1 MVDAHGSAAQR
12 IDVLEKRLASLH
24 DLGVDT
30 VGLRSQLAF
39 ARTHLAEGRVDEVLS
54 MCDDIEITARR
65 LAEGSGGQQRVRTGR
80 FTRDQ
85 LAEAIKD
92 ILGGGL
98 FGKLMAEHR
107 GGPDLRLETRL
118 RDMDD
123 HIRLQMASEAD
134 ALRAEQQVLREEIE
148 QMRRMI
154 GSAPATLNAPVASVN
169 SPNDEATVVAAA
181 TSSENPNN
189 EPVWASRL
197 HRILVKAIRR
207 ADAQATQIAAIVQQF
222 AAHLGSSSGSVMPA
236 VDALRSGMSEDLK
249 QLVERMP
256 NPNVVDHEPS
266 WVSPLVQSLQAVA
279 DRLQVQPSRYNDAT
293 ARTASASRADADAHD
308 HQPTDV
314 IHVHA
319 SSAAVEPS
327 GTHLAVLPSIN
338 NEPENN
344 TPVLN
349 NISAS
354 TSDWTMPLITSLQAI
369 VERLQSPAVPV
380 PVADEPAWT
389 GPLVASLQ
397 AVAERVQTPTTVG
410 EVATNEPAWVAALIG
425 NLQAMAE
432 RLPASLP
439 DQLVQPT
446 DLATALGAVVE
457 RGLEGL
463 GELIR
468 QGQQSNSQSI
478 RPADDTSPA
487 LSPISI
493 PKQED
498 GTTRVFG
505 QSSTRTNKVSIPIT
519 PALSDS
525 IRSLVLHEIEA
536 RLGQTSM
543 VAAKDLK
550 PEQVRAMV
558 EAEFDRRAGG
568 AIERN
573 DINDLQANFIRLLP
587 NLLEDESVRQQ
598 LFAVLALEAISK
610 PGALAE
616 LTGLRSFL
624 KRELNQA
631 ATEIA
636 DRLQTA

>member
-1 MVDAHGSAAQR
+1 M
-12 IDVLEKRLASLH
+12 
-24 DLGVDT
+24 
-30 VGLRSQLAF
+30 
-39 ARTHLAEGRVDEVLS
+39 
-54 MCDDIEITARR
+54 
-65 LAEGSGGQQRVRTGR
+65 
-80 FTRDQ
+80 
-85 LAEAIKD
+85 
-92 ILGGGL
+92 
-98 FGKLMAEHR
+98 
-107 GGPDLRLETRL
+107 
-118 RDMDD
+118 
-123 HIRLQMASEAD
+123 
-134 ALRAEQQVLREEIE
+134 
-148 QMRRMI
+148 
-154 GSAPATLNAPVASVN
+154 
-169 SPNDEATVVAAA
+169 
-181 TSSENPNN
+181 
-189 EPVWASRL
+189 
-197 HRILVKAIRR
+197 
-207 ADAQATQIAAIVQQF
+207 
-222 AAHLGSSSGSVMPA
+222 
-236 VDALRSGMSEDLK
+236 
-249 QLVERMP
+249 
-256 NPNVVDHEPS
+256 
-266 WVSPLVQSLQAVA
+266 A
-279 DRLQVQPSRYNDAT
+279 DRLQVPPSRYNDAT
-293 ARTASASRADADAHD
+293 ARTASANRAVADAHD

-314 IHVHA
+314 IHAHA

-327 GTHLAVLPSIN
+327 GTHLAVLPPIN
-338 NEPENN
+338 NEVENSA
-344 TPVLN
+344 PVLN
-349 NISAS
+349 NLSAA

-369 VERLQSPAVPV
+369 VERLQAPLVPAA
-380 PVADEPAWT
+380 VAEPAWT

-397 AVAERVQTPTTVG
+397 AVAERVQTPSTVS
-410 EVATNEPAWVAALIG
+410 EVATNEPVWVAALIG

-432 RLPASLP
+432 RLPVGLSGQSLP
-439 DQLVQPT
+439 PT

-468 QGQQSNSQSI
+468 QGQQSSSQAI

-487 LSPISI
+487 LSPITI

-505 QSSTRTNKVSIPIT
+505 QSSTRTNKIPVSIT

-543 VAAKDLK
+543 VTAKDLK

-558 EAEFDRRAGG
+558 DAEFDRRAGG

-573 DINDLQANFIRLLP
+573 DINDLRANFMRLLP

-636 DRLQTA
+636 DRLQTT

>member
-1 MVDAHGSAAQR
+1 MVDAHVSAAQR

-65 LAEGSGGQQRVRTGR
+65 LAEGSGGEQRVRTGR

-85 LAEAIKD
+85 LAEAIRD

-154 GSAPATLNAPVASVN
+154 GSSPATANAMVPVN
-169 SPNDEATVVAAA
+169 SQNDEATVAAA
-181 TSSENPNN
+181 ENSNN

-222 AAHLGSSSGSVMPA
+222 SAHIGSSSASMAPA

-256 NPNVVDHEPS
+256 IIADHEPS

-279 DRLQVQPSRYNDAT
+279 DRLQVPPSRYNDAT
-293 ARTASASRADADAHD
+293 ARTASANRAVADAHD

-314 IHVHA
+314 IHAHA

-327 GTHLAVLPSIN
+327 GTHLAVLPPIN
-338 NEPENN
+338 NEVENSA
-344 TPVLN
+344 PVLN
-349 NISAS
+349 NLSAA

-369 VERLQSPAVPV
+369 VERLQAPLVPAA
-380 PVADEPAWT
+380 VAEPAWT

-397 AVAERVQTPTTVG
+397 AVAERVQTPSTVS
-410 EVATNEPAWVAALIG
+410 EVATNEPVWVAALIG

-432 RLPASLP
+432 RLPVGLSGQSLP
-439 DQLVQPT
+439 PT

-468 QGQQSNSQSI
+468 QGQQSSSQAI

-487 LSPISI
+487 LSPITI

-505 QSSTRTNKVSIPIT
+505 QSSTRTNKIPVSIT

-543 VAAKDLK
+543 VTAKDLK

-558 EAEFDRRAGG
+558 DAEFDRRAGG

-573 DINDLQANFIRLLP
+573 DINDLRANFMRLLP

-636 DRLQTA
+636 DRLQTT

>member
-1 MVDAHGSAAQR
+1 MVDAHVSAAQR

-65 LAEGSGGQQRVRTGR
+65 LAEGSGGEQRVRTGR

-154 GSAPATLNAPVASVN
+154 GSSPATANAMVPVN
-169 SPNDEATVVAAA
+169 SQNDEATVAAA
-181 TSSENPNN
+181 ENSNN

-222 AAHLGSSSGSVMPA
+222 SAHIGSSSASMAPA

-256 NPNVVDHEPS
+256 IIADHEPS

-279 DRLQVQPSRYNDAT
+279 DRLQVPPSRYNDAT
-293 ARTASASRADADAHD
+293 ARTASANRAVADAHD

-314 IHVHA
+314 IHAHA

-327 GTHLAVLPSIN
+327 GTHLAVLPPIN
-338 NEPENN
+338 NEVENSA
-344 TPVLN
+344 PVLN
-349 NISAS
+349 NLSAA

-369 VERLQSPAVPV
+369 VERLQAPLVPAA
-380 PVADEPAWT
+380 VAEPAWT

-397 AVAERVQTPTTVG
+397 AVAERVQTPSTVS
-410 EVATNEPAWVAALIG
+410 EVATNEPVWVAALIG

-432 RLPASLP
+432 RLPVGLSGQSLP
-439 DQLVQPT
+439 PT

-468 QGQQSNSQSI
+468 QGQQSSSQAI

-487 LSPISI
+487 LSPITI

-505 QSSTRTNKVSIPIT
+505 QSSTRTNKIPVSIT

-543 VAAKDLK
+543 VTAKDLK

-558 EAEFDRRAGG
+558 DAEFDRRAGG

-573 DINDLQANFIRLLP
+573 DINDLRANFMRLLP

-636 DRLQTA
+636 DRLQTT